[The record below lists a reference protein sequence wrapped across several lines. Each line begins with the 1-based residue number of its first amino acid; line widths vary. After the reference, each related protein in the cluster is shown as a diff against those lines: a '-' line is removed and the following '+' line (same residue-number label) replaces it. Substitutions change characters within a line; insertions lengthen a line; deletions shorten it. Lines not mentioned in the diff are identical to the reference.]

1 MLVKMAH
8 RQKHQVCSQ
17 HRIQT
22 IYQIIISAQQAG
34 FFFSIG
40 SGIGKNKEIPGSE
53 SGLDGAGVLKCTIE
67 YFLISFLLSGKSRY
81 FRVY

>member
-34 FFFSIG
+34 FFFQYRVG
-40 SGIGKNKEIPGSE
+40 YWKKYQV
-53 SGLDGAGVLKCTIE
+53 AG
-67 YFLISFLLSGKSRY
+67 
-81 FRVY
+81 RVPVG